1 MKNPN
6 PIEEIYVNLDIM
18 RGLGL
23 TEDFDIMEAL
33 NNYAGPDFSVVVEN
47 GEASIFGK
55 TVDEAE
61 LENMFGIHFTTER
74 GLGYYASYSRGLPAD
89 SMS

>member
-33 NNYAGPDFSVVVEN
+33 NNYAGPDFSVDVKN
-47 GEASIFGK
+47 GEALIFGN
-55 TVDEAE
+55 TIDEVE
-61 LENMFGIHFTTER
+61 CEEIGLHFTTKR
-74 GLGYYASYSRGLPAD
+74 GLGYYASYSHGLPAGL
-89 SMS
+89 ME

>member
-6 PIEEIYVNLDIM
+6 PIEEIYVNLDTM

-33 NNYAGPDFSVVVEN
+33 NNYAGPDFSVVVDN
-47 GEASIFGK
+47 GEASIFGN

-61 LENMFGIHFTTER
+61 CEENGLHFTTER
-74 GLGYYASYSRGLPAD
+74 GLGYYASYSHGLPAD
-89 SMS
+89 LIS

>member
-23 TEDFDIMEAL
+23 TEDFDIIEAL

-47 GEASIFGK
+47 GEASIFGN
-55 TVDEAE
+55 TIDEVE
-61 LENMFGIHFTTER
+61 YEDIGLRFTTER
-74 GLGYYASYSRGLPAD
+74 GLGYYASYSHGLPAD
-89 SMS
+89 FMS